1 MLKSTISRVA
11 VSAFAVIVLCQVAKA
26 VPVGTVLGGTV
37 VASNSISAAL
47 SGSLQ
52 ILDPNGDPVL
62 ITFASQGTALS
73 FIGAPGT
80 PVVFQAVIAG
90 NADQGNIPIAM
101 QMMFSGTGP
110 VIPQTNAPTLDLIGF
125 GTVQFSGFTC
135 VGGCVSGTPG
145 FSFSGT
151 FSGPVALH
159 FTSFD
164 FNGET
169 RFQLRTA
176 TLTFTSEP
184 VPEPISMLL
193 FTTGLAGSSVVIR
206 RKYGR
211 RR

>member
-1 MLKSTISRVA
+1 MLKLTISRVA
-11 VSAFAVIVLCQVAKA
+11 VSAFTVIVLCQVAKA

-184 VPEPISMLL
+184 VPEPISMVL
-193 FTTGLAGSSVVIR
+193 FATGLAGSSVVIR

>member
-1 MLKSTISRVA
+1 MLNSTISRVA

-90 NADQGNIPIAM
+90 NADQSNIPIAM

-193 FTTGLAGSSVVIR
+193 FATGLAGSSVVIR

>member
-1 MLKSTISRVA
+1 MLKLTISRVA

-169 RFQLRTA
+169 RYLLRTA
-176 TLTFTSEP
+176 TLSASN
-184 VPEPISMLL
+184 VPEPVSMLL
-193 FTTGLAGSSVVIR
+193 LATGLAGSSVVIR